1 MSKRKN
7 DLIPKDEGSPDR
19 PAWFEN
25 INGKVGGL
33 NYYPHCK
40 LGEGFVPHV
49 ISSDAGCIMVYP
61 VDGDADSDEAAF
73 SLEKAK
79 DMLSHDEPNAEV
91 VMAIL
96 LPPGAVVDKASYE
109 KRNIRCFGER
119 QLTRFAMTFFSK
131 SNERLRLGK
140 AGFRLGMYDS
150 AFNLLTNVEVGD
162 DAEAQ
167 FMIGQ
172 MYAKGKGVKK
182 DKKKAEEWYW
192 KAASQGYAA
201 AALELEKGI
210 NREMAYWKRKEQEL
224 IDEIEEF
231 TRKLLEEDD

>member
-1 MSKRKN
+1 MSNRKN
-7 DLIPKDEGSPDR
+7 EVNPGEECPSAC

-25 INGKVGGL
+25 INDKVGDL

-40 LGEGFVPHV
+40 LGDGLVPHV
-49 ISSDAGCIMVYP
+49 ISSDSGCIMIYA
-61 VDGDADSDEAAF
+61 VDGDTDVDEASF
-73 SLEKAK
+73 NLEKAK
-79 DMLSHDEPNAEV
+79 DMLSRESPNADIV
-91 VMAIL
+91 TAL
-96 LPPGAVVDKASYE
+96 LLSPGAVVDKSTYE
-109 KRNIRCFGER
+109 KRNIHCFGER
-119 QLTRFAMTFFSK
+119 QLTRFAKDFFSE

-150 AFNLLTNVEVGD
+150 AFAMLTNVDVGD
-162 DAEAQ
+162 DADAQ

-192 KAASQGYAA
+192 KAANQGHAA

-210 NREMAYWKRKEQEL
+210 NREKACLRRKEQEL

-231 TRKLLEEDD
+231 TKKLLEED